1 MKNYLY
7 LVVLTCLLF
16 SARSLQAQCDDGRY
30 FNKIFSTQIS
40 NNVTYG
46 SAVRYNGDTQ
56 TLRMNIYQPS
66 GDDFAHRPLIMLA
79 FGGSFTSG
87 VKESPDL
94 LVLCDEF
101 TRRGYVCA
109 SIDYRLGFEDGNDS
123 DTNQFKAVIRG
134 VQDMRA
140 AVRFFY
146 KDAYTAN
153 NYRIDTNQIFIG
165 GVSAGGFIAL
175 NYAYAKLDTFSRQL
189 PPFVPNALI
198 EVGGLIGTSGNP
210 GYSDKV
216 KGVIDLCGAIAD
228 TVWIMPNDPILVG
241 VHGTADDLVR
251 CDYDSLY
258 ATTTTES
265 SFYGGCDIKNRIENI
280 GITSSFRLF
289 QGAGHVPFVLPST
302 PYLPPSKQYMDTTV
316 LFLRDFLFA
325 NTECDSTRI
334 LTGIGNVEADISVAL
349 YPNPAEGA
357 FNIASAHDKVLVADV
372 YSVEGKLVSSKLV
385 YPRNLQA
392 FERSEIGAGLFV
404 VKLSDWQSGQ
414 QLKTL
419 KAVMY

>member
-1 MKNYLY
+1 MKNYFY
-7 LVVLTCLLF
+7 LLVFSCLF
-16 SARSLQAQCDDGRY
+16 VSSSIQAQCDGGRY
-30 FNKIFSTQIS
+30 FNKIFSVSST
-40 NNVTYG
+40 NNVQFG
-46 SAVRYNGDTQ
+46 RAAKFNGDTQ
-56 TLRMNIYQPS
+56 DLKMNIYQPS
-66 GDDFAHRPLIMLA
+66 GDDFAHRPLIIVA
-79 FGGSFTSG
+79 FGGSFTAG

-109 SIDYRLGFEDGNDS
+109 SIDYRLGFEDDNDS

-146 KDAYTAN
+146 KDAHTVN

-175 NYAYAKLDTFSRQL
+175 NYAYGKLDTFSRAL

-198 EVGGLIGTSGNP
+198 QVGGTIGTSGNP

-216 KGVIDLCGAIAD
+216 KGVIDLCGAVAD
-228 TVWIMPNDPILVG
+228 TVWIMPGDPILVG

-265 SFYGGCDIKNRIENI
+265 SFYGGCDIKNRIEHI
-280 GITSSFRLF
+280 GLNSAFRLF

-316 LFLRDFLFA
+316 LFLRDFLYA

-334 LTGIGNVEADISVAL
+334 LTGIDEVQGDITVAV
-349 YPNPAEGA
+349 YPNPADGV
-357 FNIASAHDKVLVADV
+357 FNIASAHDKTLVADV
-372 YSVEGKLVSSKLV
+372 YSLEGKLVSSKLI
-385 YPRNLQA
+385 YPRNIQQ
-392 FERSEIGAGLFV
+392 FSCYEIGAGMFV
-404 VKLSDWQSGQ
+404 VKLSDWESGQ

-419 KAVMY
+419 KAIMY

>member
-7 LVVLTCLLF
+7 LFLICCAVIF
-16 SARSLQAQCDDGRY
+16 SNHTQAQCTGRY
-30 FNKIFSTQIS
+30 YNKTFSVSSS
-40 NNVTYG
+40 NNVPFG
-46 SAVRYNGDTQ
+46 RAVKFDGDTQ
-56 TLRMNIYQPS
+56 DLRMNIYQPS
-66 GDDFAHRPLIMLA
+66 GDNFAHRPLIMLA
-79 FGGSFTSG
+79 FGGSFTAG
-87 VKESPDL
+87 IKESPDL

-146 KDAYTAN
+146 KDAHTTN
-153 NYRIDTNQIFIG
+153 TYRIDTNQIFIG

-175 NYAYAKLDTFSRQL
+175 NYAYGKLDTFSRAL

-198 EVGGLIGTSGNP
+198 EVGGTIGTSGNP

-216 KGVIDLCGAIAD
+216 KGVLDLCGAIAD
-228 TVWIMPNDPILVG
+228 TVWIMPGDPILAG

-280 GITSSFRLF
+280 GINASFRLF
-289 QGAGHVPFVLPST
+289 YGAGHVPFVLPSS
-302 PYLPPSKQYMDTTV
+302 PYLSPSKEYMDTTV
-316 LFLRDFLFA
+316 AFLRDFLYQ
-325 NTECDSTRI
+325 NTVCDSTI
-334 LTGIGNVEADISVAL
+334 FTSVEEVSGDITVAL
-349 YPNPAEGA
+349 YPNPSDGN
-357 FNIASAHDKVLVADV
+357 FNISSAHDKTLIADV
-372 YSVEGKLVSSKLV
+372 YDLEGRLVSQKTI
-385 YPRNLQA
+385 YPRSIQTFNA
-392 FERSEIGAGLFV
+392 HETGAGMFV
-404 VKLSDWQSGQ
+404 VQLSDAQNGQ
-414 QLKTL
+414 RLKTL
-419 KAVMY
+419 KAVVY